1 MQSMRENHGND
12 IDEISHIVDNGFIEE
27 PENGIMADM
36 RLKYKQNCLIK
47 EQEHANDIWNYTK
60 LSKSLQ
66 EQPIYATK
74 YNHNLEGAIMN
85 HY

>member
-47 EQEHANDIWNYTK
+47 E
-60 LSKSLQ
+60 
-66 EQPIYATK
+66 
-74 YNHNLEGAIMN
+74 
-85 HY
+85 